1 LSTDYISDWSNDFI
15 TPRHS
20 YRGRVNP
27 ESLVFNANLQEFST
41 QVSYI
46 ACLTTAG
53 KLSAEEAHLQLQQLW
68 QQLDRTKQQLGVG
81 DNPFNSSDLN

>member
-1 LSTDYISDWSNDFI
+1 MIRANDFI
-15 TPRHS
+15 APRHS

-27 ESLVFNANLQEFST
+27 ESLVFNANLQEFSS

-53 KLSAEEAHLQLQQLW
+53 KLSAEESYHQIRQLW
-68 QQLDRTKQQLGVG
+68 QELDRSKQQLGVG
-81 DNPFNSSDLN
+81 ENPFNSSDLN

>member
-1 LSTDYISDWSNDFI
+1 MMTICANDFI

-46 ACLTTAG
+46 VCLTTAG

-81 DNPFNSSDLN
+81 ENPFNSTELN